1 MMTKNAPKKCSHRA
15 TYSIPKF
22 RKTSRPL
29 THKYTLL
36 AKPFNFGNLFNKLSF
51 SLFSKRLASSCV
63 RGIKNS
69 KYALEL
75 KTLLD

>member
-29 THKYTLL
+29 THKYTFL
-36 AKPFNFGNLFNKLSF
+36 AKL
-51 SLFSKRLASSCV
+51 V
-63 RGIKNS
+63 VVIHI
-69 KYALEL
+69 YVIVVVVL
-75 KTLLD
+75 KHCTYLIYNVK